1 MYGERFDIPQDGRII
16 FISRFESGEVFR
28 SGVAFERGHG
38 KVFYFSPGH
47 ETYPTYYDKNVLQV
61 IGNAV
66 RWAKPLIS
74 QAHSAPNTKPLEVI
88 RTPNPHTVS
97 AGVAQDINGKAK

>member
-47 ETYPTYYDKNVLQV
+47 EAYPTYYDKNVLKV
-61 IGNAV
+61 IGSAV
-66 RWAKPLIS
+66 RWAKPLIYLENT
-74 QAHSAPNTKPLEVI
+74 APNAKPLEVI
-88 RTPNPHTVS
+88 KSGATTGIP
-97 AGVAQDINGKAK
+97 